1 MYKFCLLYMDFQVVV
16 FLACVARDIPMSLL
30 KQENTSEIPSL
41 LQTIIVKI
49 RTKKNI
55 KYACI

>member
-55 KYACI
+55 KYTCV